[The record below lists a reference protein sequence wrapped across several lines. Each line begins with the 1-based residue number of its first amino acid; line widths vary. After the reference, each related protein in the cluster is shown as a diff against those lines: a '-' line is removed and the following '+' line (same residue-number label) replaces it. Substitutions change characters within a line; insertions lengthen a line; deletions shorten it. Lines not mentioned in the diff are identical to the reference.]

1 MWILRSRDPASTSP
15 FLYTLLLHVQ
25 QGSRIYQFYNLWFVP
40 TCTQIDLPHS
50 SAFPGCRINA
60 DWQVI
65 PRGCPQHFCGLDPW
79 KYPQYPREN
88 STKYYNPQ
96 RQKHLLNITLLIN
109 DITSMFKSPLQKLYG
124 RHHDLIERYKISI
137 YGIK

>member
-1 MWILRSRDPASTSP
+1 MWILRSRHPASTSP

-25 QGSRIYQFYNLWFVP
+25 QGSRIYQFYSLWFVP

-50 SAFPGCRINA
+50 SVFPGCRINA
-60 DWQVI
+60 GWQVI
-65 PRGCPQHFCGLDPW
+65 PRGRPQHFCGLDPW

-96 RQKHLLNITLLIN
+96 RQKTLAKHNIIN
-109 DITSMFKSPLQKLYG
+109 K
-124 RHHDLIERYKISI
+124 
-137 YGIK
+137 